1 MALAP
6 AMAQFCGFDVRL
18 GLALAPCQAALSL
31 RRFLLCRACVSRSL
45 PRRAGVC
52 GFHRHHGLPAFRSSW
67 PDFRHKRAKLESRR
81 PDQGPFPET
90 AGAQMNWRP
99 NPPLQRTRVARSA
112 RNRSP
117 LNGKPLGDP
126 SDFVAKTAF
135 VVEAAGCGRA
145 PLGAFRRRPNS
156 PVSLGSAREGVS

>member
-1 MALAP
+1 
-6 AMAQFCGFDVRL
+6 
-18 GLALAPCQAALSL
+18 
-31 RRFLLCRACVSRSL
+31 
-45 PRRAGVC
+45 
-52 GFHRHHGLPAFRSSW
+52 
-67 PDFRHKRAKLESRR
+67 
-81 PDQGPFPET
+81 
-90 AGAQMNWRP
+90 MNWRP